1 MNRKTWGG
9 SFAYTPLGRES
20 VSPPNLGMI
29 SLKSTNKFTLIN
41 VVNYCNYQG
50 SEFENEQQMNNQRTT
65 NEQQMNTVKNLRTKE
80 LKNKDIKH
88 MCDSEKTAKKRQC
101 HFYGFI
107 CSDLYQIPTQEQC
120 RGV

>member
-1 MNRKTWGG
+1 MRIP
-9 SFAYTPLGRES
+9 PLRCES
-20 VSPPNLGMI
+20 VSHPNLGMI
-29 SLKSTNKFTLIN
+29 SLKSNNRFTLIN

-80 LKNKDIKH
+80 LKNKELKH

-107 CSDLYQIPTQEQC
+107 HFNLYQISTQEQR